1 MICMYLHF
9 VDENQRDRVQ
19 ERQREFGLSPWVK
32 QKSGFGC
39 HKKSIIGQKSR
50 GQKWPVAS

>member
-19 ERQREFGLSPWVK
+19 ERQREYGLSPWVK